1 MGLVAYIESSWC
13 LIRTK
18 HLMLTAASGHCYTM
32 RRRRDHNFVPGGS
45 QLLVVYLRQRD
56 WTHTIGRLL
65 CESHQTNEAISVA
78 SQLNLTKL
86 KKRIAT
92 CYKDYTQPRVT
103 AANFRMVCFQ
113 QYLQSQ
119 PKHISVNLQPTS

>member
-32 RRRRDHNFVPGGS
+32 RRRRDRNFVPGGS

-56 WTHTIGRLL
+56 WTNTIGRLL

-78 SQLNLTKL
+78 SQLKLTKL
-86 KKRIAT
+86 KKTYSNLLQRLDAT
-92 CYKDYTQPRVT
+92 SGNRC
-103 AANFRMVCFQ
+103 
-113 QYLQSQ
+113 QSQ
-119 PKHISVNLQPTS
+119 NGLFSTIPAESTQAQIS